1 MDFPI
6 KDMIDCFI
14 KAGREDLV
22 SILEL
27 IIEELSQVYE
37 DDTTD
42 TEGEEEY
49 IDIEIDKDGFHKL
62 K

>member
-1 MDFPI
+1 M
-6 KDMIDCFI
+6 DCFI

>member
-6 KDMIDCFI
+6 KDMTDCFI

-27 IIEELSQVYE
+27 IFEELLQVYE

-42 TEGEEEY
+42 TEGEEE
-49 IDIEIDKDGFHKL
+49 DIEVQIDEKGFHKL

>member
-1 MDFPI
+1 
-6 KDMIDCFI
+6 MIECFL
-14 KAGREDLV
+14 KCEREDLV

-27 IIEELSQVYE
+27 LFEELVKVYE

-42 TEGEEEY
+42 TSGEEE
-49 IDIEIDKDGFHKL
+49 EIDVEIDGDGFHKL

>member
-1 MDFPI
+1 MDFQI
-6 KDMIDCFI
+6 EDMIECFL
-14 KAGREDLV
+14 KCEREDLV

-27 IIEELSQVYE
+27 LFEELVKVYE

-42 TEGEEEY
+42 TSGEEE
-49 IDIEIDKDGFHKL
+49 EIDVEIDGDGFHKL